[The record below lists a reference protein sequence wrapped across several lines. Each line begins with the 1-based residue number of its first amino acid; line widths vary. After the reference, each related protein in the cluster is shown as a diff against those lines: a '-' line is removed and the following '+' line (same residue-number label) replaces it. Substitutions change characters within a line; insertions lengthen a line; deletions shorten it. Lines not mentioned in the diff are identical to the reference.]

1 MGIINIL
8 CLRLIIV
15 QEYFAEL
22 GLWHQAH
29 LTKSVPGG
37 APLTTVN
44 SLHQGRIWLIA
55 FKGNFR
61 HRTLMRAREAHG
73 NFP

>member
-44 SLHQGRIWLIA
+44 TRDGFGSLLLRGILGI
-55 FKGNFR
+55 
-61 HRTLMRAREAHG
+61 E
-73 NFP
+73 P